1 MKAVLLRYCVLFKS
15 YNDVVF
21 NSLKETVEQSSC
33 ESLFLS
39 MAPLKEKLLLK

>member
-1 MKAVLLRYCVLFKS
+1 MKAVFLRYCVSFKS

-33 ESLFLS
+33 ESLFHS